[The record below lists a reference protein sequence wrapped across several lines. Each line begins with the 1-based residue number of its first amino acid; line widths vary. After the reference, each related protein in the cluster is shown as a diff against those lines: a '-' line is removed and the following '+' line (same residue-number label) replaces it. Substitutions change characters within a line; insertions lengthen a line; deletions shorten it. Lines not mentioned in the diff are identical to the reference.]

1 MELNVRND
9 SKIVEIWLT
18 REEKQDAQLQKKLK
32 LVYQS
37 FNETGY
43 TVATFLSGEQALE
56 EITRS
61 AITANGSPSWRWS
74 RKRNKALQWPC
85 NKALLKWSS
94 YFSCLFRWK
103 SV

>member
-37 FNETGY
+37 FHETGY

-56 EITRS
+56 EITS
-61 AITANGSPSWRWS
+61 GLIGYN
-74 RKRNKALQWPC
+74 RKRIAQLEVEQEKEQGPAM
-85 NKALLKWSS
+85 AM
-94 YFSCLFRWK
+94 
-103 SV
+103 